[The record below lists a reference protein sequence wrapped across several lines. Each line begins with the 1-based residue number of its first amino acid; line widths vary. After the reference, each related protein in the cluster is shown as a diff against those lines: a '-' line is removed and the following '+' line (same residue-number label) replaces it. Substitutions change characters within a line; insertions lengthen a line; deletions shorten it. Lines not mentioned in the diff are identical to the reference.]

1 MLTLIGSCKLAK
13 SFALVCVATAIL
25 LRGPGLGASCRTLLE
40 ALKVDPGNHQVEAF
54 LERVSGFSA
63 RTLHEIALVT
73 FLYAAVYATEGVGLL
88 LHKRW
93 AEYFTVL
100 ITSSFLPF
108 ELYELSVRLTW
119 VRLGALLA
127 NAAIVAFLLYNL
139 RQERAADP
147 PGPAL
152 APS

>member
-13 SFALVCVATAIL
+13 SFALVCIAIAIL
-25 LRGPGLGASCRTLLE
+25 LRGPRLGASFRTLLE
-40 ALKVDPGNHQVEAF
+40 ALKVYPANPHLNGLVER
-54 LERVSGFSA
+54 LSDVSA

-73 FLYAAVYATEGVGLL
+73 FLYAAVYATEGVGLI

-93 AEYFTVL
+93 AEYFTVI

-108 ELYELSVRLTW
+108 ELYELGVRLTW

-127 NAAIVAFLLYNL
+127 NAGIVAFLLWNL
-139 RQERAADP
+139 RQERATDP

-152 APS
+152 APG